1 MAGAAQPPTLA
12 QSRWPGWLRAPF
24 DGLADPLGALA
35 RARGD
40 LFLWLPVLL
49 ALGIGG
55 YFARL
60 TEPGPAVYAG
70 AAALVLIGAVLWSRG
85 PEVVQL
91 PAAAVAVVAAG
102 LLLAGARAHQV
113 AAPVLGFRY
122 YGPVEGRIISI
133 DRSGTDRIRLTLDQ
147 VVLER
152 MVPART
158 PKTVRVALHGDQSH
172 LLPEPG
178 LRVMLTGHLA
188 PPAGP
193 AAPGAYDFRRQAWFS
208 GLGAVGYARAPV
220 MVLAPPDPDDWALA
234 GHRARMRL
242 SAAIQTRI
250 PGQPGAVAAALMTG
264 DRSGIAEA
272 TNEAMRASNLY
283 HIISISGLHM
293 GMLAGFVFAA
303 LRYGLAATGN
313 LALRWPVKKIA
324 AAAALV
330 AATVYLWLAGPNV
343 ATERAYVMA
352 AVMLLAVLVDRR
364 AISLRTVALAALILL
379 VAEPESLT
387 EPGFQMSFGATVAL
401 ILIYGPWSAV
411 EHRLPVL
418 LKPVAML
425 LVTSLAAGLVTAPI
439 AAAHFNRMPEY
450 GLLANLLA
458 VPVMGMLVMP
468 AGVIAAL
475 LSPFGLAAPALWVM
489 QQGTAWMIL
498 VAEQVAAL
506 EGAVLAVPAP
516 PAAVLPL
523 LAGGAS
529 VATLGRGVARSA
541 GGLMLA
547 LAAALWVGAARPALL
562 IAPEGELVGLMTPAG
577 RALSK
582 TGAGFVAESWLEA
595 DGDTAR
601 PETAAAR
608 AGFSGQRGGR
618 EAELAGRR
626 LLHLTGKA
634 AAEKAPDACR
644 EGAVVVLAAAAPK
657 PPEDCLWVDQ
667 TILRQTGALA
677 IDADATGALVI
688 TRAAEVAGTRLW
700 SGAGPKGRRAV
711 PAGQ

>member
-24 DGLADPLGALA
+24 GGLADPLGALA

-242 SAAIQTRI
+242 SAAIQARI

-475 LSPFGLAAPALWVM
+475 LAPFGLAAPALWVM

-618 EAELAGRR
+618 EAEFAGRR

>member
-24 DGLADPLGALA
+24 GGLADPLGALA

-242 SAAIQTRI
+242 SAAIQARI

-475 LSPFGLAAPALWVM
+475 LAPFGLAAPALWVM

>member
-1 MAGAAQPPTLA
+1 
-12 QSRWPGWLRAPF
+12 
-24 DGLADPLGALA
+24 
-35 RARGD
+35 
-40 LFLWLPVLL
+40 
-49 ALGIGG
+49 
-55 YFARL
+55 
-60 TEPGPAVYAG
+60 
-70 AAALVLIGAVLWSRG
+70 
-85 PEVVQL
+85 
-91 PAAAVAVVAAG
+91 
-102 LLLAGARAHQV
+102 
-113 AAPVLGFRY
+113 
-122 YGPVEGRIISI
+122 
-133 DRSGTDRIRLTLDQ
+133 
-147 VVLER
+147 
-152 MVPART
+152 
-158 PKTVRVALHGDQSH
+158 
-172 LLPEPG
+172 
-178 LRVMLTGHLA
+178 
-188 PPAGP
+188 
-193 AAPGAYDFRRQAWFS
+193 
-208 GLGAVGYARAPV
+208 
-220 MVLAPPDPDDWALA
+220 
-234 GHRARMRL
+234 
-242 SAAIQTRI
+242 
-250 PGQPGAVAAALMTG
+250 
-264 DRSGIAEA
+264 
-272 TNEAMRASNLY
+272 Y

-303 LRYGLAATGN
+303 LRYGLAAAGN

-475 LSPFGLAAPALWVM
+475 LAPFGLAAPALWVM

-529 VATLGRGVARSA
+529 VATLGRGVVRSA

-657 PPEDCLWVDQ
+657 PPGDCLWVDQ